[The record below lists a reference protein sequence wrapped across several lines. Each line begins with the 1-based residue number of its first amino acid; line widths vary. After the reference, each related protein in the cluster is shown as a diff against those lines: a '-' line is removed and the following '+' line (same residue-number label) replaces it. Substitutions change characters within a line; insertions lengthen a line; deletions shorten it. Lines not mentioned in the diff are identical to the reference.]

1 MAEGL
6 KEGDL
11 RKIVV
16 FLAQRFGAVCAE
28 FVPRLGAAV
37 AVTGKKVKFSVDV
50 TMQIGEDGLIEAYL
64 IPKAP
69 KIPTEDLDPVPFL
82 LTLGQKSQLEMAFE
96 GGREMLQAAV
106 REPPPLT
113 PEQIEEDA
121 YVPGDNVVSSGLED
135 REGTG

>member
-1 MAEGL
+1 MAQALEGD
-6 KEGDL
+6 DL

-37 AVTGKKVKFSVDV
+37 AVTEKKVKFSVDV
-50 TMQIGEDGLIEAYL
+50 TMQVGDDGLIEAYL

-82 LTLGQKSQLEMAFE
+82 LTIGRDLQLEMAFE
-96 GGREMLQAAV
+96 GARESLQDAMAD
-106 REPPPLT
+106 PPPMT
-113 PEQIEEDA
+113 QEQLEEDA
-121 YVPGDNVVSSGLED
+121 YQPGDNAELSGLED
-135 REGTG
+135 RVEA

>member
-1 MAEGL
+1 MAQPL
-6 KEGDL
+6 KGDDL

-37 AVTGKKVKFSVDV
+37 AVTEKKVKFSVDV
-50 TMQIGEDGLIEAYL
+50 TMQVGEDGLIEAYL

-82 LTLGQKSQLEMAFE
+82 LTIGQKMQLEMAFE
-96 GGREMLQAAV
+96 GGRESLHDAMS
-106 REPPPLT
+106 EPPPMT
-113 PEQIEEDA
+113 QEQIEEDA
-121 YVPGDNVVSSGLED
+121 YQPGDNAELSGLED
-135 REGTG
+135 RVDI

>member
-1 MAEGL
+1 MAEAL

-16 FLAQRFGAVCAE
+16 FLAQRFGQVCAE

-37 AVTGKKVKFSVDV
+37 AVTEKKVKFSVDV

-82 LTLGQKSQLEMAFE
+82 LTMGQERQLSMAFE
-96 GGREMLQAAV
+96 GGREALHLAM

-135 REGTG
+135 RAG